1 MAGVEDVRAFD
12 ASTDGRGRSSRWL
25 TAGMA
30 LGATAVSVVLLLF
43 LTSPELSWDEADLL
57 GTASRS
63 WWSLWSSDPPGQ
75 SLRRHYHGPIGLYLA
90 KLGHDLPAAFGPIE
104 ARVRFPTAL
113 VASSSICLL
122 YWLLRRV
129 FATSRPAALVGSGLW
144 LLSFIRLE
152 ETNVI
157 GPHHLMAV
165 CTLALLGLAYRFRDE
180 PSRRTAVILGVVL
193 GFGALTM
200 TYVIPAAVCTAAAL
214 TLAKSRWLALEGVK
228 LRISGWLVAALATAA
243 LVLFV
248 VWPPGILQL
257 RIAKD
262 FGAFV
267 LMGHHPTLVG
277 ERMFEATPRWAAL
290 YWLLRLDAPILLV
303 SAAVISIAG
312 WRAWKTRSFSSR
324 HVYLG
329 VCVAFF
335 LATALTAHLAG
346 ARNLLLAVVVSCL
359 ATGASFDEAVGPR
372 LGLRRFGAG
381 AIGVLALAN
390 LVLASR
396 SATYTPYLATDGY
409 RAFVEQGTI
418 RLQEQAKA
426 VVYGLPILKF
436 YERETG
442 VGSGWDAS
450 EIPWTTQSFPLADDV
465 KYVLI
470 PAFVY
475 RDMPPDHPMRRIV
488 ADHWKV
494 VWSFES
500 PHTWQLRLFERPAG
514 AS

>member
-1 MAGVEDVRAFD
+1 MAEADVRAFD
-12 ASTDGRGRSSRWL
+12 ASTHENQRSSRWL
-25 TAGMA
+25 TPVIA
-30 LGATAVSVVLLLF
+30 LGMTAVSLVLLLS
-43 LTSPELSWDEADLL
+43 LTSPELSWDEGDLL

-75 SLRRHYHGPIGLYLA
+75 SLRRHYHGALGLYLA
-90 KLGHDLPAAFGPIE
+90 KLGHGVPAALGSLE

-113 VASSSICLL
+113 VASAGIGLL

-129 FATSRPAALVGSGLW
+129 FETSRQAALVGSS
-144 LLSFIRLE
+144 LLLFSFIRLE

-157 GPHHLMAV
+157 GPHHLMVV

-214 TLAKSRWLALEGVK
+214 TLAKSRWVALDGLRPRLSVWLLAAIG
-228 LRISGWLVAALATAA
+228 TAA
-243 LVLFV
+243 LVLLFL
-248 VWPPGILQL
+248 WPPGILKL
-257 RIAKD
+257 RLAKD

-277 ERMFEATPRWAAL
+277 TRMFEVTPRWAAF

-303 SAAVISIAG
+303 SAGVIASAF
-312 WRAWKTRSFSSR
+312 WRAWRTRRFSSR

-346 ARNLLLAVVVSCL
+346 ARNLLLAVAVSCL
-359 ATGASFDEAVGPR
+359 ATGALFDEAVGPR
-372 LGLRRFGAG
+372 ASRRSFA
-381 AIGVLALAN
+381 AIANPLLAVAT
-390 LVLASR
+390 LVLLSR
-396 SATYTPYLATDGY
+396 SSSYTPYLATDGY
-409 RAFVEQGTI
+409 RAFVTQGAS
-418 RLQEQAKA
+418 RLHEKARA

-436 YERETG
+436 YAREAG
-442 VGSGWDAS
+442 VGSAWDAS
-450 EIPWTTQSFPLADDV
+450 EIPWTTHSFPLAADV

-475 RDMPPDHPMRRIV
+475 EDMPPEHPMRRIV

-494 VWSFES
+494 VWSFDS
-500 PHTWQLRLFERPAG
+500 PHTWQLRLFERPAS